1 MRQIRQAA
9 QDTVG
14 GFSQKFPKILL
25 LMFIFIVLC
34 VCVCVCV
41 CVSPL
46 QYTFRKSLLVFLS
59 CIPFPI
65 IPVRQGP
72 ANTQIPKT
80 VFKNVL
86 QTHSP
91 VSCYI
96 ASYVFAT
103 DILDSTYACPK
114 SVPSMSVFFIFCL
127 HDLLKSQV
135 RNLFAFNFLF

>member
-1 MRQIRQAA
+1 VCVCI
-9 QDTVG
+9 
-14 GFSQKFPKILL
+14 
-25 LMFIFIVLC
+25 C

-46 QYTFRKSLLVFLS
+46 QHTFRKSLLVFLS

-65 IPVRQGP
+65 IPVRQGS
-72 ANTQIPKT
+72 ANIQIPKT

-114 SVPSMSVFFIFCL
+114 SIPSMSVFFIFCL

-135 RNLFAFNFLF
+135 RNLLFAFNFFFLKPWTYSQLMFCLFCFFVA

>member
-1 MRQIRQAA
+1 MYIYIH
-9 QDTVG
+9 THTYTHTHTH
-14 GFSQKFPKILL
+14 I
-25 LMFIFIVLC
+25 
-34 VCVCVCV
+34 
-41 CVSPL
+41 SPL
-46 QYTFRKSLLVFLS
+46 QHTFRKSLLVFLS

-72 ANTQIPKT
+72 ANIQIPKT
-80 VFKNVL
+80 VFKNML

-91 VSCYI
+91 VSCCI

-114 SVPSMSVFFIFCL
+114 SIPSMSVFFIFCF

-135 RNLFAFNFLF
+135 RNLLFPLPSYFKTLDT

>member
-1 MRQIRQAA
+1 MRQIRQAGQA
-9 QDTVG
+9 KVG

-25 LMFIFIVLC
+25 LIFIFIVLC
-34 VCVCVCV
+34 IYI
-41 CVSPL
+41 
-46 QYTFRKSLLVFLS
+46 YTHTHTHTH
-59 CIPFPI
+59 IPFPI

-72 ANTQIPKT
+72 ANIQIPKT
-80 VFKNVL
+80 VFKNML

-91 VSCYI
+91 VSCCI

-114 SVPSMSVFFIFCL
+114 SIPSMSVFFIFCF

-135 RNLFAFNFLF
+135 RNLLFPLPSYFKTLDT